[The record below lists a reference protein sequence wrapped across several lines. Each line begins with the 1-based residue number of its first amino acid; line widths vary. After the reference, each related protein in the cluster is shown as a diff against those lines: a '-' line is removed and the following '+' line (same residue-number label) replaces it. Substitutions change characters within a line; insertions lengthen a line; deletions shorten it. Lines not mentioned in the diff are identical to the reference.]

1 MVSMQQKASPFSQN
15 TCVQLHNK
23 TFEPCVVGRGCDNL
37 TLKLFQQ
44 IIFGGRLDLLLRS
57 ILDILD
63 HRLDSYLD
71 ISILLHDHNDAEN
84 SSDR

>member
-37 TLKLFQQ
+37 TLK
-44 IIFGGRLDLLLRS
+44 IISANHFWRSLGSFAAEYSRYFG
-57 ILDILD
+57 
-63 HRLDSYLD
+63 
-71 ISILLHDHNDAEN
+71 
-84 SSDR
+84 SSAG